1 MKNNRVS
8 KQGRNL
14 DSPDKRERLLA
25 AADWAREENSKASP
39 EELKGLE
46 KSVRAVWGKNNKK

>member
-1 MKNNRVS
+1 MNNNRVT
-8 KQGRNL
+8 KQGRSL

-39 EELKGLE
+39 EELKELE
-46 KSVRAVWGKNNKK
+46 KSARAAWGKNNKN